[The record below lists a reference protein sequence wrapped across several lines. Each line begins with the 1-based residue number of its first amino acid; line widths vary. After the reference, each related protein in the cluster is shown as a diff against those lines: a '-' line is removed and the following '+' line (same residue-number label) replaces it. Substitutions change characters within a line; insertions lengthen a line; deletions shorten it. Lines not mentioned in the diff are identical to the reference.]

1 MCLKKGERR
10 MNVCQMFLVAAM
22 TASLGFA
29 ESLLKPNDRIIFVGD
44 SITAQAV
51 GGPQGY
57 YHQFTNELHKVY
69 PSYNNEVI
77 GLGFSGNTLF
87 DWKDTLEVKSRT
99 QSVPANTGGFDVQTA
114 FAKHG
119 DIVFILLGMNDI
131 LRPTMLDD
139 EAVLQTWKA
148 KLRELVVAL
157 RERVT
162 PREIVLCEITPL
174 TEDPLSPKNRVRD
187 RLAQLANE
195 LAKEEGCRTAATAAS
210 VFDAVARCRKVK
222 QDYHVIP
229 DTVHPQQPLG
239 HSAIAKGM
247 VAALQDDRLVAAF
260 EARIAAKVAE
270 LTPAKP
276 CVTYWFKPQPGCLA
290 ERAEQVYQLTCFW
303 NDGTE
308 AKAPRV
314 PTFSLEV
321 PEGWSVAESPV
332 TKTEATFTLRGTPER
347 LQNPVTVVAKVG
359 EESYRQT
366 AQIPAP
372 WRVVCGPDNGRA
384 WGGRAGY
391 QPTNSIPF
399 MEADLV
405 AGKHFLEPFTDGKRT
420 YGWQV
425 NTPCVDYTAGDDPN
439 SVVPYSLCFG
449 RPDDVLFAVRWV
461 YSAKARPVQL
471 QLSHRT
477 FSATLGFVVWIN
489 GELAMIADL
498 NRSGKN
504 KELGKASLKQGWNC
518 LLVRNDHLQWQRQF
532 ACALVPVEGD
542 NLDDLRYSLLPR

>member
-1 MCLKKGERR
+1 MKVCL
-10 MNVCQMFLVAAM
+10 MALVAGWM
-22 TASLGFA
+22 TTVACA

-51 GGPQGY
+51 GSSQGY

-69 PSYNNEVI
+69 PSYDNEVI

-131 LRPTMLDD
+131 LRPTMRDD

-148 KLRELVVAL
+148 KYRELVRAI

-187 RLAQLANE
+187 RMTQLTSE

-210 VFDAVARCRKVK
+210 VFDVVARCRKLK
-222 QDYHVIP
+222 QDFHVVP

-239 HSAIAKGM
+239 HTAIIRAM
-247 VAALQDDRLVAAF
+247 AAALQDDKLVQAL

-276 CVTYWFKPQPGCLA
+276 CVTCWFKPQPGCPA
-290 ERAEQVYQLTCFW
+290 DGPEQVYRLTCFW
-303 NDGTE
+303 NDGAE

-314 PTFSLEV
+314 PTFSLEL
-321 PEGWSVAESPV
+321 PKGWSVAEAPV
-332 TKTEATFTLRGTPER
+332 TRTEATFTVRGIPELLQTP
-347 LQNPVTVVAKVG
+347 VSIVAKAG

-366 AQIPAP
+366 VQVPAP

-391 QPTNSIPF
+391 QPTNSVPF
-399 MEADLV
+399 MEAELV
-405 AGKHFLEPFTDGKRT
+405 AGKHFLEPFKDGNMT
-420 YGWQV
+420 YAWQV

-449 RPDDVLFAVRWV
+449 SQNDVLYAVRWV
-461 YSAKARPVQL
+461 YSAKDRPVQL
-471 QLSHRT
+471 QLTHRT
-477 FSATLGFVVWIN
+477 FSATLGFEVWMN
-489 GELAMIADL
+489 GALVMTADL

-504 KELGKASLKQGWNC
+504 KVAGPAALKQGWNC

-532 ACALVPVEGD
+532 ACALLPVEGD
-542 NLDDLRYSLLPR
+542 KLDDLRYSLVPR

>member
-1 MCLKKGERR
+1 
-10 MNVCQMFLVAAM
+10 MNVFRIAWVAGMIA
-22 TASLGFA
+22 TAVSA

-44 SITAQAV
+44 SITAQGV
-51 GGPQGY
+51 GGSQGY
-57 YHQFTNELHKVY
+57 YHQFTNVLHTVY
-69 PSYNNEVI
+69 PSYSNEVI

-87 DWKDTLEVKSRT
+87 DWKDNLEVKSRT

-131 LRPTMLDD
+131 LRPTMRDD
-139 EAVLQTWKA
+139 EVVLQTWKA
-148 KLRELVVAL
+148 KLRELVLAI

-187 RLAQLANE
+187 RLGTLASE
-195 LAKEEGCRTAATAAS
+195 LAKEEKCRTAATAAS
-210 VFDAVARCRKVK
+210 VFDAVARCRNVR

-239 HSAIAKGM
+239 HTAILRGM
-247 VAALQDDRLVAAF
+247 VSALQDDKLGAALN
-260 EARIAAKVAE
+260 AKIDADIAK
-270 LTPAKP
+270 LMPAKP
-276 CVTYWFKPQPGCLA
+276 TVTTWFKPQPGCPA
-290 ERAEQVYQLTCFW
+290 ERAEQVYRLTCFW

-332 TKTEATFTLRGTPER
+332 TKTEATFTVRGTPER

-359 EESYRQT
+359 EETVRQT
-366 AQIPAP
+366 VQIPAP
-372 WRVVCGPDNGRA
+372 WRVVCGPDNG
-384 WGGRAGY
+384 GVLGRNPAY

-405 AGKHFLEPFTDGKRT
+405 AGKHYLEPFTDGKKT

-449 RPDDVLFAVRWV
+449 SPDDVLYAVRWV
-461 YSAKARPVQL
+461 YSAKARPLQL

-489 GELAMIADL
+489 GERVMTADL

-504 KELGKASLKQGWNC
+504 KAVGQAALKQGWNC

-532 ACALVPVEGD
+532 ACALLPLDGD

>member
-1 MCLKKGERR
+1 MNAVR
-10 MNVCQMFLVAAM
+10 MALCVGMLA
-22 TASLGFA
+22 TAVWAQARLR
-29 ESLLKPNDRIIFVGD
+29 PNDRIIFVGD
-44 SITAQAV
+44 SITAQGV
-51 GGPQGY
+51 GSSQGY
-57 YHQFTNELHKVY
+57 YHQFTNVLRTVY
-69 PSYNNEVI
+69 PAHSNEVI

-87 DWKDTLEVKSRT
+87 DWKDNLEVKSRT

-131 LRPTMLDD
+131 LKPTMLDD

-148 KLRELVVAL
+148 KYRELILAI

-187 RLAQLANE
+187 RLDQLARE
-195 LAKEEGCRTAATAAS
+195 LAKEETCRTAATAAS
-210 VFDAVARCRKVK
+210 VFDAVARCRKVR
-222 QDYHVIP
+222 QDYHVVP
-229 DTVHPQQPLG
+229 DTVHPQMPLG
-239 HSAIAKGM
+239 HAAIARGM
-247 VAALQDDRLVAAF
+247 VEALQDAQLAAAF
-260 EARIAAKVAE
+260 NARIDAEIAK
-270 LTPAKP
+270 LRPAKP
-276 CVTYWFKPQPGCLA
+276 TVTYWLKPQPGCAA
-290 ERAEQVYQLTCFW
+290 ESAEQTYRLECYW

-308 AKAPRV
+308 AKAARA

-321 PEGWSVAESPV
+321 PEGWSVAEGAEE
-332 TKTEATFTLRGTPER
+332 EATFTVRGAPER
-347 LQNPVTVVAKVG
+347 LQTPVTIVAKAG
-359 EESYRQT
+359 EETVRQT
-366 AQIPAP
+366 VQIPAP
-372 WRVVCGPDNGRA
+372 WRVVCGPENGGA
-384 WGGRAGY
+384 WGPKTVY
-391 QPTNSIPF
+391 QPTHGTPF
-399 MEADLV
+399 MEAELV
-405 AGKHFLEPFTDGKRT
+405 SGKHFLKPFADGKKT

-449 RPDDVLFAVRWV
+449 SQNDVLYAVRWV
-461 YSAKARPVQL
+461 HSAKARPVQL

-489 GELAMIADL
+489 GEQALVADL

-504 KELGKASLKQGWNC
+504 KAVGQASLRQGWNC

-532 ACALVPVEGD
+532 ACALLPVEGD
-542 NLDDLRYSLLPR
+542 TLDDLRYSLMPR

>member
-1 MCLKKGERR
+1 MALFAG
-10 MNVCQMFLVAAM
+10 L
-22 TASLGFA
+22 TATAGLA

-44 SITAQAV
+44 SITAQSV
-51 GGPQGY
+51 GSSQGY

-99 QSVPANTGGFDVQTA
+99 QSVPANCGGFDVQTA

-131 LRPTMLDD
+131 LKPTMLDD
-139 EAVLQTWKA
+139 EAVLLTWKE
-148 KLRELVVAL
+148 KCRELVKAI

-187 RLAQLANE
+187 RLGQLAGE

-210 VFDAVARCRKVK
+210 VFDVVARCRKVK
-222 QDYHVIP
+222 QDCHVVP
-229 DTVHPQQPLG
+229 DTVHPVQPLG
-239 HSAIAKGM
+239 HTAIIKAM
-247 VAALQDDRLVAAF
+247 AAALQDDKLVAAF

-270 LTPAKP
+270 QAPAKP
-276 CVTYWFKPQPGCLA
+276 CVTTWFKPQPGCPA
-290 ERAEQVYQLTCFW
+290 ERAEQTYRLTCFW

-314 PTFSLEV
+314 PTFSVEV

-332 TKTEATFTLRGTPER
+332 TKTEATFTVRGVPER
-347 LQNPVTVVAKVG
+347 LQTPVTVIAKAG
-359 EESYRQT
+359 EETVRQT
-366 AQIPAP
+366 VQIPAP
-372 WRVVCGPDNGRA
+372 WRVVCGPDNGGA
-384 WGGRAGY
+384 WGPRSVY

-399 MEADLV
+399 MEAELV
-405 AGKHFLEPFTDGKRT
+405 AGKHVLEPFTDGKKT

-449 RPDDVLFAVRWV
+449 SQNDVLYAVRWV
-461 YSAKARPVQL
+461 YSAKDRPVQL
-471 QLSHRT
+471 QLTHRT
-477 FSATLGFVVWIN
+477 FSATHGFVVWMN
-489 GELAMIADL
+489 GERVMTADL
-498 NRSGKN
+498 NRRGKN
-504 KELGKASLKQGWNC
+504 KALGSAALKQGWNR

-532 ACALVPVEGD
+532 ACALLPVEGD
-542 NLDDLRYSLLPR
+542 NLDDLRYSLMPR

>member
-1 MCLKKGERR
+1 MKVCL
-10 MNVCQMFLVAAM
+10 MAWVAGMVTTLAW
-22 TASLGFA
+22 AD
-29 ESLLKPNDRIIFVGD
+29 SLLKPNDRIIFVGD

-51 GGPQGY
+51 GGTQGY
-57 YHQFTNELHKVY
+57 FHQFTNELHKVY
-69 PSYNNEVI
+69 PAYSNEVI

-99 QSVPANTGGFDVQTA
+99 QSVPANCGGFDVHTA

-131 LRPTMLDD
+131 LKPTMLDD

-148 KLRELVVAL
+148 KYRELVQAI

-174 TEDPLSPKNRVRD
+174 TEDTLAPKNRVRD
-187 RLAQLANE
+187 RLDQLARE
-195 LAKEEGCRTAATAAS
+195 LAKEEKCRTATTAAS
-210 VFDAVARCRKVK
+210 LFDAVARCRKVR

-239 HSAIAKGM
+239 HSAIARGM
-247 VAALQDDRLVAAF
+247 VKALQDDKLVAAF
-260 EARIAAKVAE
+260 ESRIDAEVAKLA
-270 LTPAKP
+270 PAKP
-276 CVTYWFKPQPGCLA
+276 CVTYWFKPQPGCPA
-290 ERAEQVYQLTCFW
+290 DRAEQTYRIACFW
-303 NDGTE
+303 NDGSE
-308 AKAPRV
+308 SKAPRV
-314 PTFSLEV
+314 PTFSLEL
-321 PEGWSVAESPV
+321 PEGWTTVESPV
-332 TKTEATFTLRGTPER
+332 TQTEATFTLRGVPER
-347 LQNPVTVVAKVG
+347 LQTPVTIVAKVG
-359 EESYRQT
+359 EEMYRQT
-366 AQIPAP
+366 MQIPAP
-372 WRVVCGPDNGRA
+372 WRVVCGPDNG
-384 WGGRAGY
+384 GVLGRNPAY
-391 QPTNSIPF
+391 QPTNSVPL

-405 AGKHFLEPFTDGKRT
+405 AGKHFLEPFADGKKT

-449 RPDDVLFAVRWV
+449 SQNDVLYAVRWV
-461 YSAKARPVQL
+461 YSAKARPIQL

-477 FSATLGFVVWIN
+477 FSATLGFEIWIN
-489 GELAMIADL
+489 GSLVMTADL

-504 KELGKASLKQGWNC
+504 KAVGQAALKQGWNC

-532 ACALVPVEGD
+532 ACALLPVEGD
-542 NLDDLRYSLLPR
+542 TLDDLRYSLLPR

>member
-1 MCLKKGERR
+1 MKACLMAMCAWL
-10 MNVCQMFLVAAM
+10 MA
-22 TASLGFA
+22 TAGLA
-29 ESLLKPNDRIIFVGD
+29 DSLLKPNDRIIFVGD

-51 GGPQGY
+51 GGSQGY

-69 PSYNNEVI
+69 PAYSNEVI

-99 QSVPANTGGFDVQTA
+99 QSVPANCGGFDVHTA

-131 LRPTMLDD
+131 LKPTMLDD

-148 KLRELVVAL
+148 KYRELVQAI

-174 TEDPLSPKNRVRD
+174 TEDPLSPKNRVRG
-187 RLAQLANE
+187 RLDQLACD
-195 LAKEEGCRTAATAAS
+195 LAKEEKCRTAATATS
-210 VFDAVARCRKVK
+210 VFDTVVRCRKVR
-222 QDYHVIP
+222 QDYHVVP
-229 DTVHPQQPLG
+229 DTVHPMQPLG
-239 HSAIAKGM
+239 HSAIARGM
-247 VAALQDDRLVAAF
+247 VKALQDDKLVAAF
-260 EARIAAKVAE
+260 ESRIDAEIAKLA
-270 LTPAKP
+270 PAKP
-276 CVTYWFKPQPGCLA
+276 CVTYWFKPQPGCPA
-290 ERAEQVYQLTCFW
+290 SSAQQVYHLACFW

-314 PTFSLEV
+314 PTFSLEL
-321 PEGWSVAESPV
+321 PEGWSAAESPV
-332 TKTEATFTLRGTPER
+332 TKTEATFTLRGMPER
-347 LQNPVTVVAKVG
+347 LLNPVTIVAKAG
-359 EESYRQT
+359 AETYRQT
-366 AQIPAP
+366 VQIPAP
-372 WRVVCGPDNGRA
+372 WRVICGSDNGGA
-384 WGGRAGY
+384 WGVRQAY
-391 QPTNSIPF
+391 QPTNSVPF

-405 AGKHFLEPFTDGKRT
+405 AGKHFSEPFTDGKKT

-425 NTPCVDYTAGDDPN
+425 NTPCIDYTAGDDPN

-449 RPDDVLFAVRWV
+449 SQNDVLYAVRWV
-461 YSAKARPVQL
+461 YSAKARPVEL
-471 QLSHRT
+471 ELSHRT

-489 GELAMIADL
+489 GERVLTADL

-504 KELGKASLKQGWNC
+504 KAVGQAMLKQGWNC
-518 LLVRNDHLQWQRQF
+518 LIVSNDHLQWQRQF
-532 ACALVPVEGD
+532 ACALLPVDGD

>member
-1 MCLKKGERR
+1 MDTFR
-10 MNVCQMFLVAAM
+10 MAFIVSALA
-22 TASLGFA
+22 TAGFA

-44 SITAQAV
+44 SITAQSV
-51 GGPQGY
+51 GGMQGY
-57 YHQFTNELHKVY
+57 YHQFTNALHTAY
-69 PSYNNEVI
+69 PASGSEVI

-99 QSVPANTGGFDVQTA
+99 QSVPANCGGFDVHTA

-119 DIVFILLGMNDI
+119 DVVFVLLGMNDI

-148 KLRELVVAL
+148 KYRELVQAI

-187 RLAQLANE
+187 RMTQLARELAQ
-195 LAKEEGCRTAATAAS
+195 EEKCRVAATGTS
-210 VFDAVARCRKVK
+210 VFDAVARCRKVR

-239 HSAIAKGM
+239 HAAIARGM
-247 VAALQDDRLVAAF
+247 VAALQDEKLVALF
-260 EARIAAKVAE
+260 DARIDAEIAK
-270 LTPAKP
+270 LRPAKP
-276 CVTYWFKPQPGCLA
+276 CVTTWFKPQPGCPA
-290 ERAEQVYQLTCFW
+290 GGAEQTYRLTCYW

-308 AKAPRV
+308 AQPPRV
-314 PTFSLEV
+314 PTFSLEL
-321 PEGWSVAESPV
+321 PEGWRADGAPAAG
-332 TKTEATFTLRGTPER
+332 TEATFTLCGTPER
-347 LQNPVTVVAKVG
+347 LQTPVTVVAKAGDEVV
-359 EESYRQT
+359 RQVV
-366 AQIPAP
+366 QIPAP
-372 WRVVCGPDNGRA
+372 WRVVCGPDNGGA
-384 WGGRAGY
+384 WVANRSYA
-391 QPTNSIPF
+391 PTNSVPF

-405 AGKHFLEPFTDGKRT
+405 AGKHFLESFTDGKKS

-449 RPDDVLFAVRWV
+449 SPNDVLYAVRWV

-471 QLSHRT
+471 QLTHRT
-477 FSATLGFVVWIN
+477 FSATHGFVVWVN
-489 GELAMIADL
+489 GERAMIADL
-498 NRSGKN
+498 NRGGKN
-504 KELGKASLKQGWNC
+504 KVAGPAALKQGWNC

-532 ACALVPVEGD
+532 ACALLPAGGD
-542 NLDDLRYSLLPR
+542 NLDDLRYSAMPK